1 MLDNWLLEGDLIS
14 MYENNTHIYIYIYNT
29 QLEYTLYKYIECYI
43 FICSLLLWDPLNVL
57 NLLFDHKYSHYC
69 YIYINIMDLYDIPNS
84 LAVDF
89 TADALLEPV
98 SFFINNFLFELV
110 FNYYQNILIT
120 F

>member
-1 MLDNWLLEGDLIS
+1 
-14 MYENNTHIYIYIYNT
+14 
-29 QLEYTLYKYIECYI
+29 
-43 FICSLLLWDPLNVL
+43 
-57 NLLFDHKYSHYC
+57 
-69 YIYINIMDLYDIPNS
+69 MDLYDIPNS